1 MTIEATSFNIGESP
15 SVRLDL
21 LSSDGLAP
29 LPLPMPSDGQAE
41 RFCRFMGGDGERPMD
56 IGRGLSALSSAV
68 EATMV
73 EVHVDA
79 TPAGE
84 SGQAVRRVVD
94 APVAET
100 PVGESGQVVRR
111 ETVDAP
117 QAPHMMPEDSGLTV
131 PGPRSVPVLE
141 QSVATN
147 EAVPRVVDAPVAET
161 PAGESGQAV
170 RRETVDAPQDS
181 RFTPKGIRLS
191 PGVSRSA
198 AAPETVV
205 LQAAPAGVPVP
216 AGVEAPVVPEAVQH
230 VAAATARTEVIVETV
245 NRMVETIV
253 DRISVTPSFAGGE
266 GEMRITLRPTVLD
279 GSAINLSA
287 KDGELSVAVVPAT
300 PQAAAVAAAALPR
313 LESALAAHAP
323 AFHHVAVVLAS
334 VRKGKTN
341 EAA

>member
-84 SGQAVRRVVD
+84 SGQAVRR
-94 APVAET
+94 ET
-100 PVGESGQVVRR
+100 I
-111 ETVDAP
+111 DAP

-131 PGPRSVPVLE
+131 PGPRSMPVLE

-147 EAVPRVVDAPVAET
+147 EAACAMIT
-161 PAGESGQAV
+161 
-170 RRETVDAPQDS
+170 
-181 RFTPKGIRLS
+181 IRIWQ
-191 PGVSRSA
+191 P
-198 AAPETVV
+198 
-205 LQAAPAGVPVP
+205 
-216 AGVEAPVVPEAVQH
+216 
-230 VAAATARTEVIVETV
+230 
-245 NRMVETIV
+245 
-253 DRISVTPSFAGGE
+253 
-266 GEMRITLRPTVLD
+266 LR
-279 GSAINLSA
+279 
-287 KDGELSVAVVPAT
+287 
-300 PQAAAVAAAALPR
+300 
-313 LESALAAHAP
+313 
-323 AFHHVAVVLAS
+323 
-334 VRKGKTN
+334 
-341 EAA
+341 